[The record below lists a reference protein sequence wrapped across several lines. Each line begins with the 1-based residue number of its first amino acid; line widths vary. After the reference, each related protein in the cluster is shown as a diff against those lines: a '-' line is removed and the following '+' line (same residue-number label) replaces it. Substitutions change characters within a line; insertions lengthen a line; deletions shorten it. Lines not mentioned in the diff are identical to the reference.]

1 MNKGLTVHIISAII
15 FCLMVQY
22 VYFDGQPTTRID
34 RGRIVTLFCFSQGF
48 TALICGVNDF
58 YNKTFKK

>member
-1 MNKGLTVHIISAII
+1 MNKELAVHIISTII

-22 VYFDGQPTTRID
+22 VYFDGAPTNRTD
-34 RGRIVTLFCFSQGF
+34 RGNIVTLFCFSQIA